1 VRKANVTDGTASR
14 SSRPF
19 TDEDAARVHAA
30 LKKVVVELPAHV
42 TTTSVRETIRE
53 VRRFRNY
60 VLTTIVNGLSRRVGE
75 LKADAERLDRIF
87 EADKAWRIER
97 NEGFV
102 GCAND
107 KQRAARLESL
117 LSEELD
123 AIAAV
128 KQDLARAVEALSH
141 GKLVLEELRGAFDE
155 ASRLQAG
162 VELDWRVAH
171 GER

>member
-1 VRKANVTDGTASR
+1 MRHANVTDGSATR

-19 TDEDAARVHAA
+19 GDELAGRVHAK
-30 LKKVVVELPAHV
+30 LKTARIELPAHV
-42 TTTSVRETIRE
+42 STATIRETIRE
-53 VRRFRNY
+53 IRRVKNR
-60 VLTTIVNGLSRRVGE
+60 TTDTVNGLARFVGQ
-75 LKADAERLDRIF
+75 LKADLERLDRVF
-87 EADKAWRIER
+87 EAEKAVRVER

-102 GCAND
+102 GCTND
-107 KQRAARLESL
+107 KQRSARLDSIM
-117 LSEELD
+117 SEELD

-141 GKLVLEELRGAFDE
+141 GKLVLDELRGAFDE

-162 VELDWRVAH
+162 VELEWRIAH

>member
-1 VRKANVTDGTASR
+1 MRHATVTDGAAQRASA
-14 SSRPF
+14 PF
-19 TDEDAARVHAA
+19 PPDLAARVHAA
-30 LKKVVVELPAHV
+30 LKKARIELPAHV
-42 TTTSVRETIRE
+42 STSTVRETIRE
-53 VRRFRNY
+53 IRRMRNR
-60 VLTTIVNGLSRRVGE
+60 TMDAVNGLSRRVGD
-75 LKADAERLDRIF
+75 LKADVERLDRIF
-87 EADKAWRIER
+87 EAEKALRVDR

-102 GCAND
+102 GCTND
-107 KQRAARLESL
+107 KARAARLDSI

-128 KQDLARAVEALSH
+128 KADLARAAEALSH

-162 VELDWRVAH
+162 VELEWRIAH

>member
-1 VRKANVTDGTASR
+1 VRKVDVTDGSESR
-14 SSRPF
+14 ASRPF
-19 TDEDAARVHAA
+19 PDDLAARVHEE
-30 LKKVVVELPAHV
+30 LKRARIELPAHV
-42 TTTSVRETIRE
+42 TTTTIRETIRE
-53 VRRFRNY
+53 VRRQRNR
-60 VLTTIVNGLSRRVGE
+60 VTTIVSGLSRRVGE
-75 LKADAERLDRIF
+75 LKADSERLDRIF
-87 EADKAWRIER
+87 EAEKAWRVER

-102 GCAND
+102 GCTND
-107 KQRAARLESL
+107 KQRGARLESI

-128 KQDLARAVEALSH
+128 KQDLARAAEALSH

-162 VELDWRVAH
+162 IELDWRVAH